1 MRLYDDYGYYGD
13 GAGLAAAFFV
23 FFAVFAVVW
32 VLFVAGYYVLN
43 GFAFMSFY
51 RKVGVKPWIAW
62 VPYYNQFVWL
72 QVGGHVG
79 WFIFLAVVPFGGWA
93 VIVFLA
99 IGMYRT
105 GIAMGKPGGWVV
117 LGIFLPFAW
126 AFVMGAKENVYRP
139 ELITAAG
146 YGPPLAGYG
155 SAPNYAN
162 VDYVAPQYP
171 QQPTQSPPPPPAA

>member
-1 MRLYDDYGYYGD
+1 MHPLYDGYGYGYGY
-13 GAGLAAAFFV
+13 GAAAFIGFFLV
-23 FFAVFAVVW
+23 FGLIWFAIVV
-32 VLFVAGYYVLN
+32 GGYVLN

-62 VPYYNQFVWL
+62 VPYYNQFTWL
-72 QVGGHVG
+72 QVGGQVG
-79 WFIFLAVVPFGGWA
+79 WFIFLALVPFGAWA

-105 GIAMGKPGGWVV
+105 GIAMGKQGGWVV

-171 QQPTQSPPPPPAA
+171 QQPTQTPPPPAA

>member
-1 MRLYDDYGYYGD
+1 MRLYDYYGN
-13 GAGLAAAFFV
+13 GGGIAAAFIAFILV
-23 FFAVFAVVW
+23 FTVVW
-32 VLFVAGYYVLN
+32 LLFIAGYYVLN

-62 VPYYNQFVWL
+62 VPYYNQFTWL
-72 QVGGHVG
+72 QVGGQVG
-79 WFIFLAVVPFGGWA
+79 WFIFLLLIPPASIAVS
-93 VIVFLA
+93 VFLV

-117 LGIFLPFAW
+117 LGIFFPFAW

-155 SAPNYAN
+155 SVPNYAN
-162 VDYVAPQYP
+162 ADYVAPQYS
-171 QQPTQSPPPPPAA
+171 QQSAPPPAK